1 MDISVNKVVKS
12 FIHAK
17 LSEWHAEQVTEQF
30 YKGDDDPVDLPATR
44 MKCSGAWWIEA
55 LYKHLTHNPHITVN
69 GL

>member
-44 MKCSGAWWIEA
+44 MKCSGA
-55 LYKHLTHNPHITVN
+55 
-69 GL
+69 